1 MGKKLRRL
9 QEIIKEMDSL
19 LIAYSGG
26 VDSSLLLKVA
36 TDVLGKKVVAV
47 TARSLTYPE
56 KEYEEAQKIAEKL
69 GVRHLS
75 INSEELDIP
84 GFFSNPPDRCYYCKR
99 ELFSGLREIAGR
111 EGIDYIADGCNLDD
125 EKDFRPG
132 MRAAE
137 ELGIRSPLRE
147 AELTKED
154 IRKLSK
160 GLGLASWNK
169 PSLACLASRF
179 PSGDKITPR
188 GLQMVSEAEEYLYSL
203 GFKQLRVRHHQGLAR
218 IEVSRKDIKRFC
230 DNSLCLEITRKL
242 KKIGY
247 TYVTLDLQGY
257 RSGSMNE
264 VLQEKSV
271 KNPGG
276 IAHASL

>member
-1 MGKKLRRL
+1 MEKKLHHL

-19 LIAYSGG
+19 LVAYSGG
-26 VDSSLLLKVA
+26 VDSTLLLKVA
-36 TDVLGKKVVAV
+36 KDVLGEKVVAV

-56 KEYEEAQKIAEKL
+56 KEYVEAQRIAKRL

-84 GFFSNPPDRCYYCKR
+84 EFSSNPPDRCYYCKR

-111 EGIDYIADGCNLDD
+111 EGIGYIADGCNLDD

-179 PSGDKITPR
+179 PYGDKITPR
-188 GLQMVSEAEEYLYSL
+188 GLQMVSEAEEYLYNL

-218 IEVSRKDIKRFC
+218 IEVSRKDIRRFC

-247 TYVTLDLQGY
+247 TYVTSDLQGY

-276 IAHASL
+276 ITPASL

>member
-1 MGKKLRRL
+1 MEKKLRRL

-19 LIAYSGG
+19 LVAYSGG

-36 TDVLGKKVVAV
+36 KDTLGEKVVAV

-56 KEYEEAQKIAEKL
+56 KEYEEAQRIAERL

-84 GFFSNPPDRCYYCKR
+84 GFSSNPPDRCYYCKR

-111 EGIDYIADGCNLDD
+111 EGIGYIADGCNLDD

-147 AELTKED
+147 A
-154 IRKLSK
+154 
-160 GLGLASWNK
+160 
-169 PSLACLASRF
+169 
-179 PSGDKITPR
+179 
-188 GLQMVSEAEEYLYSL
+188 
-203 GFKQLRVRHHQGLAR
+203 
-218 IEVSRKDIKRFC
+218 
-230 DNSLCLEITRKL
+230 
-242 KKIGY
+242 IGSF
-247 TYVTLDLQGY
+247 LW
-257 RSGSMNE
+257 
-264 VLQEKSV
+264 
-271 KNPGG
+271 
-276 IAHASL
+276 